1 MEQITSSYNLFVDSS
16 TGHNAQ
22 TRGDDY
28 IVNLQDAGV
37 HAGDGEFIRMTLNN
51 FSMAKNF
58 HDINDTNC
66 RFKFIFT
73 TTAVPPGHP
82 DPTITHTTNLFL
94 DKGNYASVTDLATNK
109 CN

>member
-66 RFKFIFT
+66 RF
-73 TTAVPPGHP
+73 
-82 DPTITHTTNLFL
+82 ITYSFLLFFFQPSNLQPW
-94 DKGNYASVTDLATNK
+94 K
-109 CN
+109 

>member
-22 TRGDDY
+22 SKGDDY

-37 HAGDGEFIRMTLNN
+37 HAGEGEFIRMTLNN

-58 HDINDTNC
+58 FDINETNN
-66 RFKFIFT
+66 KFAQVFDRKPWQT
-73 TTAVPPGHP
+73 NYGSVP
-82 DPTITHTTNLFL
+82 
-94 DKGNYASVTDLATNK
+94 NK
-109 CN
+109 HQRSFVVFSKN